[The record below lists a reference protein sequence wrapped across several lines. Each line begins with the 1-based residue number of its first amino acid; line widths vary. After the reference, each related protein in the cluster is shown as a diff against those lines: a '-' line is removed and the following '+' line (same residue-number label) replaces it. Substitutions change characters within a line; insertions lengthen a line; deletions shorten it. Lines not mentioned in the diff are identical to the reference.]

1 MLNFFR
7 YHGTKL
13 NVKELDFEGVVADK
27 IAALLDVLAHQ
38 DTEQPVRL
46 ARIIELYVQQRPR
59 GRIHSRLPKLVGV
72 HLAQAFEPLY
82 FDSLAADFPYG
93 RADFAERS
101 NIKVLLGTCQMKFGC

>member
-46 ARIIELYVQQRPR
+46 ARVIEFDVQQRP
-59 GRIHSRLPKLVGV
+59 LDALDQTD
-72 HLAQAFEPLY
+72 LYWFWFEIRPN
-82 FDSLAADFPYG
+82 FR
-93 RADFAERS
+93 RA
-101 NIKVLLGTCQMKFGC
+101 LQ